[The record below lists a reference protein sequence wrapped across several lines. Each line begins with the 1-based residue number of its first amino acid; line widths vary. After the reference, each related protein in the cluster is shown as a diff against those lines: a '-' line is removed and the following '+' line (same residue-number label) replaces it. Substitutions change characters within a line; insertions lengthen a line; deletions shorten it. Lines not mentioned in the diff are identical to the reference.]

1 MAAVDPLGGRG
12 VADLR
17 DIIQLVE
24 EDLARVE
31 EIFEAQFRS
40 DVGLVGEIGRYIREG
55 GGKRIRPAL
64 LLLACRLCG
73 YRGDRAITL
82 ASVVEFIHTATL
94 LHDDIID
101 EATVRRGK
109 RSVNSRWGNDITVLL
124 GDFLYTKSMSM
135 ALSQDNLPILRL
147 LSDVTLRMIE
157 GELLEIE
164 RNGDLRMS
172 EAQHIDIIR
181 RKTADLFAACMSI
194 GAILGEV
201 SEDKR
206 RALTSYGLNL
216 GICFQMV
223 DDLLDFTADEKVLG
237 KPVNNDLREGKLTL
251 PVIFLLRKA
260 GTAGDADG
268 VRRAGRP
275 RVRARQPRGPPAPG
289 PRARRPRRSA
299 RPGRALRG
307 RGPQGPGRVRA
318 LAVPRS
324 ARSPAGLHPRS
335 RSLGNS
341 GGPHRSADGP
351 GRLARR
357 MAPPAPFG
365 LPPMPLRRRVKRR
378 LAACHRSVPRP
389 SSGTG
394 AAPRRHK
401 MRR

>member
-1 MAAVDPLGGRG
+1 VAAVDPLGGRG

-172 EAQHIDIIR
+172 EAQHLDIIR

-194 GAILGEV
+194 GAILGDV

-260 GTAGDADG
+260 GSAGEKAVSHVLADRG
-268 VRRAGRP
+268 FE
-275 RVRARQPRGPPAPG
+275 RVTREDLLRLAREHG
-289 PRARRPRRSA
+289 
-299 RPGRALRG
+299 ALDEA
-307 RGPQGPGRVRA
+307 RA
-318 LAVPRS
+318 LAARYAEAARKDLAVFD
-324 ARSPAGLHPRS
+324 RSPFREALAVLPDFILS
-335 RSLGNS
+335 RD
-341 GGPHRSADGP
+341 H
-351 GRLARR
+351 
-357 MAPPAPFG
+357 
-365 LPPMPLRRRVKRR
+365 
-378 LAACHRSVPRP
+378 
-389 SSGTG
+389 
-394 AAPRRHK
+394 
-401 MRR
+401 

>member
-1 MAAVDPLGGRG
+1 VDPLGSRG

-17 DIIQLVE
+17 DIVQLVE

-40 DVGLVGEIGRYIREG
+40 DVGLVGEIGRYIRGG

-101 EATVRRGK
+101 EATVRRGR

-164 RNGDLRMS
+164 RNGDLRMT

-181 RKTADLFAACMSI
+181 RKTADLFSACMSI
-194 GAILGEV
+194 GAILGDVGE
-201 SEDKR
+201 EKR
-206 RALTSYGLNL
+206 SALTSYGLNL

-251 PVIFLLRKA
+251 PAIFLLR
-260 GTAGDADG
+260 
-268 VRRAGRP
+268 RAGPVATQTVSAVLADRGFE
-275 RVRARQPRGPPAPG
+275 RVSREDLLRLARDHG
-289 PRARRPRRSA
+289 
-299 RPGRALRG
+299 ALDEA
-307 RGPQGPGRVRA
+307 RA
-318 LAVPRS
+318 LAERY
-324 ARSPAGLHPRS
+324 AEAARKDLAAFERSPFREALAVLP
-335 RSLGNS
+335 
-341 GGPHRSADGP
+341 DFI
-351 GRLARR
+351 LARN
-357 MAPPAPFG
+357 F
-365 LPPMPLRRRVKRR
+365 
-378 LAACHRSVPRP
+378 
-389 SSGTG
+389 
-394 AAPRRHK
+394 
-401 MRR
+401 